1 MWGFVWDLFKNFV
14 FGSTGF
20 ERQNIYEM
28 LFNIKISDIYK
39 WDLLKNSNIKCSIV
53 DAINE

>member
-1 MWGFVWDLFKNFV
+1 MWGFMWDLFKDFV
-14 FGSTGF
+14 FGSIGF

>member
-1 MWGFVWDLFKNFV
+1 MWGFMWDLFKNFV
-14 FGSTGF
+14 FGSIGF